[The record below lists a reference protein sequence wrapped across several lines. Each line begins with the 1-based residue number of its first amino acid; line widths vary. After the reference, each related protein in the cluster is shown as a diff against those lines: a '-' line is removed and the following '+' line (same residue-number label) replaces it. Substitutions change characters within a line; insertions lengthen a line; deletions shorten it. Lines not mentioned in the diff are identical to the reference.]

1 VIERERKFEPIL
13 GELAG
18 GEHGARIVDQ
28 DIDTG
33 LRFGD
38 FGGDPL
44 HFRNARQIG
53 IMDRMGKAG
62 RFFGKPLQ
70 GPLTARSVSRHQN
83 DPSAHLGELF
93 GSDPSDAGGAS
104 RDLPSI

>member
-1 VIERERKFEPIL
+1 MS
-13 GELAG
+13 
-18 GEHGARIVDQ
+18 
-28 DIDTG
+28 
-33 LRFGD
+33 LRVLNIAPASLTRTSIRGSAFGD

-44 HFRNARQIG
+44 HFRDARQIG

-62 RFFGKPLQ
+62 CFLAKPRQRSLA
-70 GPLTARSVSRHQN
+70 ARSVSRHQN

-93 GSDPSDAGGAS
+93 GSNPSDAGGAS